1 MRMDKEQIAKLAHQM
16 ETKDDLVT
24 LLNRIKKEEMAEM
37 GFADKYYP
45 FSQKLM
51 NYYCNP
57 KNSFHRYKQFKIKKK
72 SGGFR
77 QITAPRNRSFMLML
91 SYVNVILK
99 ALYTPSKYTMGF
111 TEGRSVVDN
120 AQKHLG
126 MNYVLNLDLKDFF
139 PSIVQPRVWKRL
151 QLKPFNFPVPVASAI
166 AGLCCMKEI
175 REDTDGKKTEH
186 FVLPQ
191 GAPTSPIITN
201 MICDKLDHRLAGLA
215 KRFGLNYTRYADDI
229 TFSSMHNVYQKHGE
243 FLAELYRIIE
253 GQGFTVNEKKTRLQK
268 NGSRQ
273 EVTGITVSE
282 KLNVTQ
288 KYVNDLRN
296 IIYIW
301 DRYGYSVA
309 YSKFFPKYKQ
319 EKGHVKK
326 GNPDLVNVIDGKLMY
341 LKMVKGDED
350 SVYKR
355 LHEKFIK
362 LLSNLNDPAKKT
374 EQNITYVDTLPLL
387 EFEKRNNTEVLVCFS
402 EEKYELTFDNG
413 IVVQMSEEHYEIL
426 KDKTPKEE
434 IKSTRFVPSRRYAY
448 FKLHN
453 KKVYV
458 SINKSVKP
466 EEEHSKELLAISV
479 CRDSK
484 NKEFWLLHKLDKVT
498 VSTQVE
504 LDLDEL
510 NNDLDS
516 LLNS

>member
-1 MRMDKEQIAKLAHQM
+1 
-16 ETKDDLVT
+16 
-24 LLNRIKKEEMAEM
+24 
-37 GFADKYYP
+37 
-45 FSQKLM
+45 
-51 NYYCNP
+51 
-57 KNSFHRYKQFKIKKK
+57 
-72 SGGFR
+72 
-77 QITAPRNRSFMLML
+77 
-91 SYVNVILK
+91 
-99 ALYTPSKYTMGF
+99 MGF

-243 FLAELYRIIE
+243 FFAELYRIIE

-355 LHEKFIK
+355 LHGKFIK

-374 EQNITYVDTLPLL
+374 EQNIICRY
-387 EFEKRNNTEVLVCFS
+387 
-402 EEKYELTFDNG
+402 
-413 IVVQMSEEHYEIL
+413 IAI
-426 KDKTPKEE
+426 
-434 IKSTRFVPSRRYAY
+434 TR
-448 FKLHN
+448 
-453 KKVYV
+453 
-458 SINKSVKP
+458 I
-466 EEEHSKELLAISV
+466 
-479 CRDSK
+479 
-484 NKEFWLLHKLDKVT
+484 
-498 VSTQVE
+498 
-504 LDLDEL
+504 
-510 NNDLDS
+510 
-516 LLNS
+516 